1 MFHVYVSVWWVK
13 KIQLH
18 ICVYKTQAITLH
30 WHASLIKTLLSH
42 NIMYFIQLNSKT
54 ILKIPHVKIRY
65 VLIVDTNLVTLANRV
80 IINKLCKC
88 LIIN

>member
-1 MFHVYVSVWWVK
+1 
-13 KIQLH
+13 
-18 ICVYKTQAITLH
+18 
-30 WHASLIKTLLSH
+30 
-42 NIMYFIQLNSKT
+42 MYFIQLNSKT

-88 LIIN
+88 LILNCLGVGKTNQYLLHLYNYFELVVNLINTNNYTRLKVN